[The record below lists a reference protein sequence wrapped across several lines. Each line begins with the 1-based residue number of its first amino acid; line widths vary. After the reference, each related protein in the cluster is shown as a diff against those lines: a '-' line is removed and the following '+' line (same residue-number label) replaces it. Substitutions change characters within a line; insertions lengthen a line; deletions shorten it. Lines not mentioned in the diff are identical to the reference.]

1 MYVIDVTLTSLREN
15 GVVYLSLSI
24 STIWPSNVFKKCAI
38 LEFTIY
44 YLIIILKKIGKHFF
58 FALNAV
64 LQAGHRLLITEEIST
79 IRWWNVFQY

>member
-1 MYVIDVTLTSLREN
+1 MCNI
-15 GVVYLSLSI
+15 G
-24 STIWPSNVFKKCAI
+24 
-38 LEFTIY
+38 IY
-44 YLIIILKKIGKHFF
+44 NLLLDYYFKKIGKHFF